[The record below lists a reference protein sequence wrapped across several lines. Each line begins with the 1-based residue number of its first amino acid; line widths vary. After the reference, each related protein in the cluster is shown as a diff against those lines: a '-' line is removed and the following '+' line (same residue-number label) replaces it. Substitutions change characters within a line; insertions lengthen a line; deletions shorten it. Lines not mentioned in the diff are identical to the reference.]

1 MIITLFQKLNIWINY
16 HQKLNSLEEI
26 PMKFGII
33 FTSKHCDV
41 KRMETF

>member
-26 PMKFGII
+26 PMKSGIFLQVSI
-33 FTSKHCDV
+33 V
-41 KRMETF
+41 K